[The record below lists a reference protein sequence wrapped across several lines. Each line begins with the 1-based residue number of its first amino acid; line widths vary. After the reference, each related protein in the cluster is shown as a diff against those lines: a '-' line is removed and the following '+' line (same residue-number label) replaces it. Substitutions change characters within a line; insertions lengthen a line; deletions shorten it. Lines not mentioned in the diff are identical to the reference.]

1 MQGRDEP
8 SPSSLRDVTSPE
20 RGRFYSTYRQMA
32 KSSPPAWNDFPRP
45 GEDGEARKGN
55 GWRVSA

>member
-1 MQGRDEP
+1 MQGELP
-8 SPSSLRDVTSPE
+8 QSSLRDATSHE

-32 KSSPPAWNDFPRP
+32 KSSPAWNDFPRP

-55 GWRVSA
+55 GWRTQ